1 MQLSRRDFVG
11 VGAVAVAL
19 CGIGAAAVAT
29 RPADAVPAPLRP
41 PGGQDEGRLL
51 SMCMRCDRCRSACP
65 TSCIGTGV
73 LEDGLLGVR
82 TPVMDYSL
90 GGCTFCNRCIESC
103 PSGALVA
110 FDPHADKI
118 GMAAI
123 HADVCIAFRSPGSC
137 EKCKDSCEFDAV
149 TISQGHPVI
158 VRDRCNG
165 CGRCENAC
173 PAIDTEGGEKVH
185 GVDVYALDAVTSL
198 ADDKY
203 AVESA
208 GSSAAESASG
218 SGAAGGP
225 TDGEVGGAR
234 PAGASSSRGD
244 SAHSASVAGE
254 KSTSSASA
262 ASSGPGASSGRIT
275 SASQLAAQR
284 AAGSSASAE
293 ADRGVVSSS
302 ADGGASGADA
312 SSSSKGAGR

>member
-1 MQLSRRDFVG
+1 MG
-11 VGAVAVAL
+11 MGAVAVAL

-29 RPADAVPAPLRP
+29 RPADAAPAPLRP

-82 TPVMDYSL
+82 TPVIDYSL

-149 TISQGHPVI
+149 MISQGHPVI

-208 GSSAAESASG
+208 GSSAADSAFG
-218 SGAAGGP
+218 SAAGGS

-244 SAHSASVAGE
+244 STRSASVAGE
-254 KSTSSASA
+254 KSTSSASS
-262 ASSGPGASSGRIT
+262 ASSGSGASSGRIT
-275 SASQLAAQR
+275 RARPLAAPR
-284 AAGSSASAE
+284 AAGSSASAG
-293 ADRGVVSSS
+293 ADRGVASSGE
-302 ADGGASGADA
+302 DGGASSADA
-312 SSSSKGAGR
+312 SSSSKGVGR